1 MLVLLVPGVG
11 MGAGPSVVEEE
22 RPQVQFP
29 VTGWRKKPLEV
40 VDLDQ
45 WLDPLE
51 CLLVAPDPV
60 RARLVEE
67 VEVRE
72 VQGGIIVRVAT

>member
-22 RPQVQFP
+22 RRVQFP
-29 VTGWRKKPLEV
+29 VTGWRKRPVEV
-40 VDLDQ
+40 EDLDR

-60 RARLVEE
+60 RARLVEG